1 MNLIGKFRWKKS
13 KILLVFSLIAALIS
27 VQSLQ
32 IVANASQGDSTPDF
46 SNPTVIAGDSDS
58 LYQAVQNAS
67 DGDVIGING
76 TIEVNA
82 GINSLGNPD
91 KTIYLVRMN
100 EGACLKIKG
109 QTELV
114 NLIIDGR
121 SLNTSSP
128 MLYIDSDANCYLSSC
143 TIQNCINQDNGGA
156 IYCKGH
162 IGVNNSFLKNNQ
174 AKNGGHI
181 YLAAGS
187 ASLYQSEAS
196 GGIASEAGG
205 AIYNKAFTS
214 SFQIMDSK
222 LHSNTSGIIAGGICN
237 FSTLKII
244 RSAIYGNSSPNASD
258 ISNSQY
264 SSLEMP
270 ELNELMETYQAAGI
284 IPTEW
289 VSDVSADIEWQISR
303 DYDLTNEKAMMKLTY
318 QTIGN
323 SDDTGD
329 NDNPDEGNTGD
340 SGNTDDSGNSGD
352 AGNAD
357 DSGNSS
363 DTGNTD
369 DSGNSGDS
377 GNTDDSGNSGDGGN
391 TDDSGNGDNTDDNG
405 NSSDTG
411 NADDSENSGD
421 TGNTDDS
428 GNAGDSN
435 GSDNPDSGNSGD
447 NNNSDTGDNGNTE
460 DSGNSGDTG
469 NTGDNGNQ
477 DTGDKPDTDD
487 SGNSDNS
494 GNTNDN
500 KKDDTDNQ
508 GNSSDTGDKN
518 NNETSNSN
526 NTTNT
531 QGDTSTT
538 STNNNITTTDDCSDN
553 SKSDYHNSTT
563 NNTTNNYYDRSAADG
578 NNNKRTSDSSNGS
591 STVNSTINYYS
602 GANPNTT
609 ANVQEN
615 TVSGNTASNQDI
627 QLPDNIKLN
636 LTNVDVVYE
645 MVNGR
650 SNIEISTNQTSSV
663 EQTSTQTVQ
672 QEQVPMTTALAS
684 APVSTAKEVKQSSVI
699 NWYEIVKLVLLGAII
714 ILIIPKKR
722 KISVNKEN

>member
-32 IVANASQGDSTPDF
+32 IVANASQGDSIPDF

-82 GINSLGNPD
+82 GISALGNSD
-91 KTIYLVRMN
+91 KTLYLVRMN
-100 EGACLKIKG
+100 ESACLRITG
-109 QTELV
+109 QLELT

-121 SLNTSSP
+121 SLNTSLP
-128 MLYIDSDANCYLSSC
+128 MIYVGDQGNCYLSSC

-187 ASLYQSEAS
+187 ASLYQSEVS

-205 AIYNKAFTS
+205 AIYNNAFTS

-352 AGNAD
+352 AGNTD

-391 TDDSGNGDNTDDNG
+391 TDDSGNSGDGGNTDDSGNDDNTDDNG

-411 NADDSENSGD
+411 N
-421 TGNTDDS
+421 TD
-428 GNAGDSN
+428 
-435 GSDNPDSGNSGD
+435 DSGNSGD

-494 GNTNDN
+494 GNTDDN

-508 GNSSDTGDKN
+508 GNSSDTGNKN

-538 STNNNITTTDDCSDN
+538 STNNNITTTDDRSDN
-553 SKSDYHNSTT
+553 SKSDSHNSTT

-591 STVNSTINYYS
+591 STVNSTTNYYS

-714 ILIIPKKR
+714 ILVIPKKR
-722 KISVNKEN
+722 KISVNNED

>member
-32 IVANASQGDSTPDF
+32 IVANASQGDSIPDF
-46 SNPTVIAGDSDS
+46 SNPTVITGDSDS

-67 DGDVIGING
+67 NGDVIGING

-82 GINSLGNPD
+82 GISALGNSD
-91 KTIYLVRMN
+91 KTLYLVRMN
-100 EGACLKIKG
+100 ESACLRITG
-109 QTELV
+109 QLELT

-121 SLNTSSP
+121 SLNTSLP
-128 MLYIDSDANCYLSSC
+128 MIYVGDQGNCYLSSC

-205 AIYNKAFTS
+205 AIYNNAFTS

-329 NDNPDEGNTGD
+329 NDNPDEGNT
-340 SGNTDDSGNSGD
+340 DDSGNLG
-352 AGNAD
+352 
-357 DSGNSS
+357 

-377 GNTDDSGNSGDGGN
+377 GNTDDSGNSGDGDNTDDSGNSGDGGN

-405 NSSDTG
+405 NSS
-411 NADDSENSGD
+411 D

-469 NTGDNGNQ
+469 NTEDNGNQ

-494 GNTNDN
+494 GNADDN

-508 GNSSDTGDKN
+508 GNSSDIGDKN

-538 STNNNITTTDDCSDN
+538 STNNNITTTDDRSDN

-591 STVNSTINYYS
+591 STVNSTTNYYS

-609 ANVQEN
+609 SNVQEN

-714 ILIIPKKR
+714 MLVLPKNR
-722 KISVNKEN
+722 KAQMTKKE

>member
-32 IVANASQGDSTPDF
+32 IVANASQGDSIPDF
-46 SNPTVIAGDSDS
+46 SNPTVITGDSDS

-67 DGDVIGING
+67 NGDVIGING

-82 GINSLGNPD
+82 GISALGNSD
-91 KTIYLVRMN
+91 KTLYLVRMN
-100 EGACLKIKG
+100 ESACLRITG
-109 QTELV
+109 QLELT

-121 SLNTSSP
+121 SLNTSLP
-128 MLYIDSDANCYLSSC
+128 MIYVGDQGNCYLSSC

-205 AIYNKAFTS
+205 AIYNNAFTS

-329 NDNPDEGNTGD
+329 NDNPDEGNT
-340 SGNTDDSGNSGD
+340 DDSGNLG
-352 AGNAD
+352 
-357 DSGNSS
+357 

-377 GNTDDSGNSGDGGN
+377 GNTDDSGNSGDGDNTDDSGNSGDGGN
-391 TDDSGNGDNTDDNG
+391 TDDSGNGDNADDNG
-405 NSSDTG
+405 NSS
-411 NADDSENSGD
+411 D

-469 NTGDNGNQ
+469 NTEDNGNQ

-494 GNTNDN
+494 GNADDN

-508 GNSSDTGDKN
+508 GNSSDIGDKN

-538 STNNNITTTDDCSDN
+538 STNNNITTTDDRSDN

-591 STVNSTINYYS
+591 STVNSTTNYYS

-609 ANVQEN
+609 SNVQEN

-645 MVNGR
+645 MVNGQ

-714 ILIIPKKR
+714 MLVLPKNR
-722 KISVNKEN
+722 KAQMTKKE

>member
-1 MNLIGKFRWKKS
+1 MNLISKFRWKKS

-214 SFQIMDSK
+214 SFQILDSK

-237 FSTLKII
+237 FSALKII

-352 AGNAD
+352 
-357 DSGNSS
+357 
-363 DTGNTD
+363 TGNTD

-377 GNTDDSGNSGDGGN
+377 GN

-447 NNNSDTGDNGNTE
+447 NNNSDTGNTE

-494 GNTNDN
+494 GNTDDN

-538 STNNNITTTDDCSDN
+538 STNNNITTTDARSDN
-553 SKSDYHNSTT
+553 SKSDSHNSTT

-578 NNNKRTSDSSNGS
+578 NNNKRTSDSSNGG
-591 STVNSTINYYS
+591 STVNSTTNYYS
-602 GANPNTT
+602 AANPNTT

-615 TVSGNTASNQDI
+615 TVSGNTANNQDI

-714 ILIIPKKR
+714 ILVIPKRR